1 MACASIHLLS
11 ADEIDEAYVL
21 ARLSDAGLTL
31 KAWCRRAAARCASPA
46 VGGVLLARDLDARP
60 CGLLVYALAA
70 QPGGRRSLQI
80 ESLVGFALLDPRPI
94 ASALIAEVVRLAEAE
109 GCDSLCLIGPL
120 GLSNDVAAQVFATGV
135 AVLPSLF
142 WSPTPVG
149 HQSPPFDPG
158 EERRPTGLAN

>member
-70 QPGGRRSLQI
+70 QPVAGEACRSNLW
-80 ESLVGFALLDPRPI
+80 S
-94 ASALIAEVVRLAEAE
+94 ASICSILAR
-109 GCDSLCLIGPL
+109 S
-120 GLSNDVAAQVFATGV
+120 
-135 AVLPSLF
+135 
-142 WSPTPVG
+142 
-149 HQSPPFDPG
+149 
-158 EERRPTGLAN
+158 RRP